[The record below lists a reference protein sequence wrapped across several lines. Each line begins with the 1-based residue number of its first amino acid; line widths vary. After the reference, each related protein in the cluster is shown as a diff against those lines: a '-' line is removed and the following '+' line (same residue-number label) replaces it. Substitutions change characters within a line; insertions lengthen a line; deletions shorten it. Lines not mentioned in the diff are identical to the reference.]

1 MQIGIRLHDG
11 EKLPLED
18 LLPIIRERGFT
29 CGHLA
34 LSKSLSPDFM
44 RTTVLTPGFAMYL
57 KRLFAKNELDI
68 AVLGCYLNLADP
80 DEEKLKANTEKYL
93 AHIRFASLLGCAVV
107 GTETGA
113 VNSEYKYEEKNHSD
127 EALEIFIKNLR
138 PIVGYAE
145 KMGVILAIEPVW
157 KHIVCD
163 PKRARI
169 VLDEISSPNLQI
181 IFDPVNL
188 LCYDNYGERGRIF
201 AESAE
206 ILGKDIAVVHIK
218 DFIVN
223 KEKKEL
229 ISAAAGT
236 GEMNYSEIMKF
247 IKRDKPYIHVSLEN
261 TKPENAVMSRKLI
274 EKVWEDA

>member
-11 EKLPLED
+11 EKLPLEE

-44 RTTVLTPGFAMYL
+44 RPTVLTPGFAMYL

-80 DEEKLKANTEKYL
+80 DEEKIKANTEKYL

-113 VNSEYKYEEKNHSD
+113 VNSEYKYEERNHSD
-127 EALEIFIKNLR
+127 EALEIFMNNLR
-138 PIVGYAE
+138 PVVSYAE

-163 PKRARI
+163 PKRART

-188 LCYDNYGERGRIF
+188 LCYDNYTERDRIF
-201 AESAE
+201 AEAAE

-223 KEKKEL
+223 EEKKEL
-229 ISAAAGT
+229 VSVAAGT

-261 TKPENAVMSRKLI
+261 TKPENAVTSRKLI
-274 EKVWEDA
+274 EKAWEDA